1 MLIFDSVGGVL
12 SIGSH
17 SRTFLSLGFSVEKK
31 VLFTENVTC
40 LDDMGIGVIKINDFT
55 IWPYLVSN
63 LHVYARVYLILLF
76 YAPKS
81 YKEYRLKLVIDKS
94 FC

>member
-1 MLIFDSVGGVL
+1 MW
-12 SIGSH
+12 
-17 SRTFLSLGFSVEKK
+17 TKK
-31 VLFTENVTC
+31 FLFTENVTC
-40 LDDMGIGVIKINDFT
+40 LDDMGIGVIKINGFT

-81 YKEYRLKLVIDKS
+81 YYKEYRLKLVIISAETFFIVQKLM
-94 FC
+94 